1 MTWTRKVKG
10 LGVILFFI
18 GLGIHFHHPEALNNF
33 HIHDLTV
40 TVTSYS
46 PAHILSDGH
55 ICPCFVATLDMPI
68 MKAQYII
75 NLYQARLE
83 SLFLF
88 NTPFSLTW
96 KIFHPPQP
104 V

>member
-1 MTWTRKVKG
+1 MTWTRKVKS

-18 GLGIHFHHPEALNNF
+18 GLGIHFHHPETLNNF
-33 HIHDLTV
+33 HFHDLTM
-40 TVTSYS
+40 TSHS

-68 MKAQYII
+68 MNAPYII
-75 NLYQARLE
+75 NLNQARLD

-88 NTPFSLTW
+88 NSLFSLTW